1 MDIKK
6 LIESLDEFLEPATV
20 TDNERK
26 NLAEVAEVFKK
37 YISFDKEREVG
48 AETQGTFEIDFEK
61 EGKPVGH
68 CEIIK
73 AGIRIRLFD
82 PELNIVAQDAFEAEE
97 KLKEIL

>member
-6 LIESLDEFLEPATV
+6 LIESLNEFLEPATV

-26 NLAEVAEVFKK
+26 NLEEVAEVLKK

-48 AETQGTFEIDFEK
+48 TETQGTFEIDFEK

-73 AGIRIRLFD
+73 AGIRIRLFN
-82 PELNIVAQDAFEAEE
+82 PELNIVVQDSFEAEE
-97 KLKEIL
+97 KL